1 MNEPDEGAQLPFQ
14 RRGPFARLRAY
25 FLAGILV
32 SAPIVIT
39 GMLAWW
45 FIGVVDSQIVPLI
58 PDRFNP
64 DFYVRDYLGVPI
76 GVPGLGLLVL
86 VVTLTLIGWLTAG
99 ILGRWLVN
107 TGEAILH
114 RMPVI
119 RTIYGATKQIL
130 ETVLAKQ
137 SQAFRKPVLV
147 EYPRRGLWAIAF
159 LTSETK
165 GEVLH
170 KLDNGRMINVFLP
183 TTPNPTS
190 GFLLFVPASDVVDLD
205 MTVEE
210 AVKLVI
216 SAGIVTP
223 ADLSSRDAAAPDAAD
238 AEADAV
244 PERRAS

>member
-1 MNEPDEGAQLPFQ
+1 MTEPEPGAQLPFH
-14 RRGPFARLRAY
+14 RRSVFARLRGY

-119 RTIYGATKQIL
+119 RTVYGATKQIL

-159 LTSETK
+159 LTSDTR
-165 GEVLH
+165 GEVLE
-170 KLDNGRMINVFLP
+170 KLENGRMINVFLP

-190 GFLLFVPASDVVDLD
+190 GFLLFVPAADVVELD

-216 SAGIVTP
+216 SAGIVAP
-223 ADLSSRDAAAPDAAD
+223 SDLPTKNGARPEREPKANTM
-238 AEADAV
+238 